1 MNALLPAFESAS
13 ALPSDA
19 EHAIPLHILLAE
31 DNVVNQKLAVRIL
44 EKFGHK
50 VTIVSNGKMA
60 VEHYDT
66 KHFDLILMDVQMPIM
81 GGFEATQEIRKLET
95 LRGKSDR
102 IPIIAL
108 TAHAMIGDR
117 EKCLAAGMVS
127 NRFSVLSQVTTHES
141 ITIYRN
147 MFANRFLT
155 FFQCRTSTSR
165 SHSVLTN

>member
-1 MNALLPAFESAS
+1 MTTPYISMKVCQELGIASYFNPPVQLPDLMNALLPAFESAS

-60 VEHYDT
+60 VECYDN

-81 GGFEATQEIRKLET
+81 GGFEATQEIRKLER
-95 LRGKSDR
+95 LKGKGDHL
-102 IPIIAL
+102 PIIAL

-117 EKCLAAGMVS
+117 EKCLAAGMVC
-127 NRFSVLSQVTTHES
+127 
-141 ITIYRN
+141 I
-147 MFANRFLT
+147 
-155 FFQCRTSTSR
+155 TSTSQHEDWR
-165 SHSVLTN
+165 VVI

>member
-19 EHAIPLHILLAE
+19 DHAIPLHILLAE
-31 DNVVNQKLAVRIL
+31 DNVANQKLAVRIL

-50 VTIVSNGKMA
+50 VTLVSDGKLA
-60 VEHYDT
+60 VEQYET
-66 KHFDLILMDVQMPIM
+66 KHFDLILMDVLMPIM
-81 GGFEATQEIRKLET
+81 GGFEATQEIRNLET
-95 LRGKSDR
+95 LKGKSDR

-127 NRFSVLSQVTTHES
+127 YHYSALLSQVTTHES
-141 ITIYRN
+141 ITIVQD
-147 MFANRFLT
+147 MLANRFFT
-155 FFQCRTSTSR
+155 
-165 SHSVLTN
+165 